1 VGMILCKNA
10 DTDVIEY
17 SMSRSLSQTMIAE
30 YKTKLIDKNILRKK
44 LDELYDIAEEEV
56 QNSQQD

>member
-1 VGMILCKNA
+1 
-10 DTDVIEY
+10 
-17 SMSRSLSQTMIAE
+17 MIAE

>member
-1 VGMILCKNA
+1 
-10 DTDVIEY
+10 
-17 SMSRSLSQTMIAE
+17 MSRSLSQTMIAE